1 MQIGEISKLTGL
13 SISTLRYYDKHGL
26 LNNLERTEGGIR
38 TFTEQ
43 NIEALTLINC
53 LKNSGMKI
61 SEIKQFMEW
70 CTDGKKTFNKR
81 LNMFYE
87 QEKNIKEQIDVLN
100 KSLKLIKFK
109 QWYYETAIK
118 EGTEENVRKL
128 DVNKM
133 PKDIA
138 KLYKESHE

>member
-38 TFTEQ
+38 TFSEQ

-61 SEIKQFMEW
+61 SEIKKFMEW
-70 CTDGKKTFNKR
+70 CTEGKKTFNKR
-81 LNMFYE
+81 LEMFYE
-87 QEKNIKEQIDVLN
+87 QEKSIKEQIDVLN

-118 EGTEENVRKL
+118 EGTEDNVRKL
-128 DVNKM
+128 DINKM

>member
-26 LNNLERTEGGIR
+26 LNNLGRTEGGIR
-38 TFTEQ
+38 TFSKQ

-53 LKNSGMKI
+53 LKTSGMKI
-61 SEIKQFMEW
+61 SEIKQFMDW
-70 CTDGKKTFNKR
+70 CNEGDSSIEKR

-87 QEKNIKEQIDVLN
+87 QEKNIKEQIAALN

-109 QWYYETAIK
+109 QWYYETAK
-118 EGTEENVRKL
+118 KDGTEANVKEL
-128 DVNKM
+128 DINKM

>member
-38 TFTEQ
+38 TFSEQ

-70 CTDGKKTFNKR
+70 CKEGKKTFNKR
-81 LNMFYE
+81 LNMFYN
-87 QEKNIKEQIDVLN
+87 QEKNIKEQIDALN

-118 EGTEENVRKL
+118 DGTDENVKEL
-128 DVNKM
+128 DINKM

>member
-38 TFTEQ
+38 TFSEQ

-70 CTDGKKTFNKR
+70 CTEGKKTFNKR
-81 LNMFYE
+81 LEMFYE

-118 EGTEENVRKL
+118 EGTEDNVRKL

-138 KLYKESHE
+138 KLYEESHE

>member
-1 MQIGEISKLTGL
+1 MQIGEISKITGL

-26 LNNLERTEGGIR
+26 LNNLERTDGGIR
-38 TFTEQ
+38 TFSEQ

-70 CTDGKKTFNKR
+70 CTEGKKTFNKR

-118 EGTEENVRKL
+118 EGTEDNVRKL

>member
-26 LNNLERTEGGIR
+26 LNNLERTDGGIR
-38 TFTEQ
+38 TFSEQ
-43 NIEALTLINC
+43 NIEALKLINC

-70 CTDGKKTFNKR
+70 CTEGKKTFNKR
-81 LNMFYE
+81 LEIFYE

-118 EGTEENVRKL
+118 EGTEDNVRKL
-128 DVNKM
+128 DINKM
-133 PKDIA
+133 PKEIA

>member
-26 LNNLERTEGGIR
+26 LNNLERTDGGIR
-38 TFTEQ
+38 IFSEQ
-43 NIEALTLINC
+43 NIEALKLINC

-70 CTDGKKTFNKR
+70 CTEGKKTFNKR

-118 EGTEENVRKL
+118 EGTEDNVRKL